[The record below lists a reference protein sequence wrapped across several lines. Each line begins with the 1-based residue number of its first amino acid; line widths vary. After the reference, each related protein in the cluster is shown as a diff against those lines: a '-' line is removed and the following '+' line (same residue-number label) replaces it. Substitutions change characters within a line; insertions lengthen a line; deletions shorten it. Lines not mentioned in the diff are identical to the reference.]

1 MASST
6 APPSPPSDADSSD
19 GESIGDLDVTP
30 WFVFRNRFTRSA
42 AFACG
47 EDIPTFAAA
56 SLWTAIKYLARV
68 DAFNLH
74 FYEDDDHS
82 LRQVAT
88 VWFNLDGVLTDQCHP
103 ARWYTAYPT
112 FWQAKD
118 STRGILAGKYSDPID
133 ENYAF
138 GQNEAGTYGTPRRSC
153 MVGSDLPY
161 VVHNLYFNPRFRHL
175 FRLSESKRVGQI
187 GPLWFQIV
195 FGHPNEWQV
204 TSYIAEA
211 EQLSRLPGAC
221 QIFRVF
227 PDESAAQGP
236 RSTSTQ
242 LAICSAPRYF
252 SGKVYVVRVRRE
264 QRMTLV
270 ISRNLDSH
278 RKVATRDR
286 DSPFRLMRSA
296 LLPEQSSATCRTM
309 KASKWLSFCGG
320 QAFDS
325 VSVRFFRARRS
336 RPRGERQPHAVGPAA
351 SGRPRAQ
358 RSGSG
363 VTPAVRFNFASEEK
377 NGPAAA
383 EKASGSENLAERKRP
398 RASGKGSASEEG
410 GGLGEAIPPE
420 QTGKCD
426 A

>member
-19 GESIGDLDVTP
+19 GESIGDLDVVSRSCHAFNLPLIPSQTP
-30 WFVFRNRFTRSA
+30 CASATLPLFVVSLHR

-56 SLWTAIKYLARV
+56 SLRTAIKYLARV
-68 DAFNLH
+68 DAFKLH

-88 VWFNLDGVLTDQCHP
+88 VWFNLDGVLTDQWTELEYFADSHP

-133 ENYAF
+133 EL
-138 GQNEAGTYGTPRRSC
+138 TYL
-153 MVGSDLPY
+153 VGDCITA
-161 VVHNLYFNPRFRHL
+161 NP
-175 FRLSESKRVGQI
+175 ESKRVEQI

-195 FGHPNEWQV
+195 FEHPNEWQV

-211 EQLSRLPGAC
+211 EQLSRLPGAR

-242 LAICSAPRYF
+242 LAIRAPIRT
-252 SGKVYVVRVRRE
+252 STWTGLYVLLGR
-264 QRMTLV
+264 TLK
-270 ISRNLDSH
+270 SQD
-278 RKVATRDR
+278 VA
-286 DSPFRLMRSA
+286 S
-296 LLPEQSSATCRTM
+296 
-309 KASKWLSFCGG
+309 
-320 QAFDS
+320 
-325 VSVRFFRARRS
+325 
-336 RPRGERQPHAVGPAA
+336 QPHV
-351 SGRPRAQ
+351 
-358 RSGSG
+358 
-363 VTPAVRFNFASEEK
+363 VM
-377 NGPAAA
+377 
-383 EKASGSENLAERKRP
+383 
-398 RASGKGSASEEG
+398 
-410 GGLGEAIPPE
+410 
-420 QTGKCD
+420 
-426 A
+426 